1 MPKRVVLVGHCG
13 PDSTYLTMA
22 VRSALKDA
30 QVTAADSE
38 AELDGELSAG
48 ASLLLLNRVL
58 DYGFATNSGV
68 ELLQD
73 LKQKYPNLKAMLVSN
88 YADAQAAAVKAGALP
103 GFGKRDI
110 GSAKVKEML
119 QGAMAE

>member
-1 MPKRVVLVGHCG
+1 MAKRVVLVGHCG
-13 PDSTYLTMA
+13 PDSSYLTMA

-38 AELDGELSAG
+38 AELEGELSAG
-48 ASLLLLNRVL
+48 ANLLLLNRVL

-68 ELLQD
+68 ELLQI
-73 LKQKYPNLKAMLVSN
+73 LKQKHPNLKAMLVSN
-88 YADAQAAAVKAGALP
+88 YADAQEAAVKAGALP

>member
-13 PDSTYLTMA
+13 PDSSYLTMA

-38 AELDGELSAG
+38 SELDAELVAG

-73 LKQKYPNLKAMLVSN
+73 LKQKHPNLKAMLVSN

-119 QGAMAE
+119 QGAIAG